1 MSVLE
6 VAVSG
11 GCSLHPK
18 PIPLYENRGSIV
30 FMWGDFVSATTR
42 QKYQAT
48 YGPIEKN
55 DFYHQRMTREG
66 IKACCA
72 PGSVV
77 DILSADSA
85 MCVKQVQVVAF
96 WPSGLEVKYRTGY
109 TTTMRIEDVVKV
121 RLAGT
126 G

>member
-1 MSVLE
+1 MNKKQKPSEKTSDDVVLSWKLSGPSGEVATPPAALFSKATPHIMSVLE

-66 IKACCA
+66 IRA
-72 PGSVV
+72 GYYWGRLRS
-77 DILSADSA
+77 
-85 MCVKQVQVVAF
+85 
-96 WPSGLEVKYRTGY
+96 TGN
-109 TTTMRIEDVVKV
+109 V
-121 RLAGT
+121 
-126 G
+126 